1 MTTVI
6 YLFLLGAGLLFG
18 LSGWIYWLELQE
30 YRAGKQALKQRLV
43 NYEQATRRHTAPAA
57 RL

>member
-18 LSGWIYWLELQE
+18 LSGWMYWLELQE

-43 NYEQATRRHTAPAA
+43 NSKQGTRGHTQP
-57 RL
+57 LL